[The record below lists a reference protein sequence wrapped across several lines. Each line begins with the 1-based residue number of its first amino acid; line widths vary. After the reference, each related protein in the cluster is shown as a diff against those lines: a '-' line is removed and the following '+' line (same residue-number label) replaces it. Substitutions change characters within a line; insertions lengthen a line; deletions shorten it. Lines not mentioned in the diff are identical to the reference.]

1 MFLKLVKLIGCVV
14 ILFLLNPHRALLF
27 LVKMVALGLS
37 WVAWRMED
45 LATWLDKQF
54 ERYRFK
60 FWLIGKPFTV
70 RLAKYERELV
80 VELKKKGYLE

>member
-1 MFLKLVKLIGCVV
+1 MFKPLVKIVGCVV

-27 LVKMVALGLS
+27 LVKMLALSLS
-37 WVAWRMED
+37 WLAWRMEE

-54 ERYRFK
+54 NYCRFK

-70 RLAKYERELV
+70 RLAKYEKELV
-80 VELKKKGYLE
+80 VELKKRGYLV